1 MITERSNVPVWS
13 AVYVLNMGKTLLCIN
28 VMTKGWIPFDGK
40 IKLHYTANWKVRY
53 RGEFEMTHRVWIRC
67 FCWYCMMF
75 VVGILATWLVGSLVF
90 SPNVPEGFFANVKIV
105 LWVLCCEMTAFIS
118 HWLRSPLWIVIHNSS
133 FLTAVHGAH
142 IAGGRSNICTKQCL
156 YILQCPAFLQ
166 EENRPNPKFEFNQVY
181 CHFLETLQLCICYLW
196 C

>member
-13 AVYVLNMGKTLLCIN
+13 AVYVLNMGKTVLCIN
-28 VMTKGWIPFDGK
+28 VMTKGWIAFDGK

-53 RGEFEMTHRVWIRC
+53 RGEFEMTHRVWIGC

-90 SPNVPEGFFANVKIV
+90 SPNVPEGFLLFVKIV

-118 HWLRSPLWIVIHNSS
+118 HWLRSPLWIVIHNSYS
-133 FLTAVHGAH
+133 PSSGNIEALPMEAPANFQTIWLMAH
-142 IAGGRSNICTKQCL
+142 KLEVGFP
-156 YILQCPAFLQ
+156 IL
-166 EENRPNPKFEFNQVY
+166 
-181 CHFLETLQLCICYLW
+181 
-196 C
+196 